1 MQCIVMLTT
10 IHDADHCIAMQC
22 IVMLTCC
29 LRRKTEALSL
39 VVGLDLPVIVLNITC
54 NHDQNHGKYDS
65 DYNDDYNRDEDDDDD
80 DANDGDYDDHQY

>member
-1 MQCIVMLTT
+1 
-10 IHDADHCIAMQC
+10 MQC

-39 VVGLDLPVIVLNITC
+39 VVGLDLPDIVLNITC
-54 NHDQNHGKYDS
+54 NYDKNHGKY
-65 DYNDDYNRDEDDDDD
+65 DYNDDYNRDEDD